1 MPDTNYT
8 LRGWLPISLAPEE
21 GCLEVGT
28 IGKTGIVPLGFPC
41 VRDDLGWWNAWSDE
55 PVLIH
60 PTHWRNWRD
69 VSGR

>member
-1 MPDTNYT
+1 MPDTNQT
-8 LRGWLPISLAPEE
+8 LRGWLPISLAPVE

-28 IGKTGIVPLGFPC
+28 IDKTGIVPLNFPC
-41 VRDDLGWWNAWSDE
+41 VRDHFGWWNVWSDE

-69 VSGR
+69 ISA